1 MQRKKMLLFS
11 LFGSVQLTPSSL
23 GRSFGV
29 LPSEQFPIGGF
40 STVPGYDLNLRRGD
54 NGINIKADFRQTVFK
69 SSNLGVIIINPSAA
83 FGYVWNKRNEA
94 ILLEPTTLGS
104 ISVNLQWQIKG
115 VELNLG
121 VVEILND
128 VSENFE
134 QTTYFS
140 VGYRIT
146 F

>member
-1 MQRKKMLLFS
+1 MS
-11 LFGSVQLTPSSL
+11 D
-23 GRSFGV
+23 
-29 LPSEQFPIGGF
+29 
-40 STVPGYDLNLRRGD
+40 Y
-54 NGINIKADFRQTVFK
+54 
-69 SSNLGVIIINPSAA
+69 
-83 FGYVWNKRNEA
+83 
-94 ILLEPTTLGS
+94 
-104 ISVNLQWQIKG
+104 LQWQIKG

-134 QTTYFS
+134 QITYFS